1 MIKPV
6 NQYQKTTMLAT
17 TTEKFELWKNLTFD
31 SLLGYLLKR
40 ILTKML
46 HPN

>member
-31 SLLGYLLKR
+31 SLLGYL
-40 ILTKML
+40 
-46 HPN
+46 